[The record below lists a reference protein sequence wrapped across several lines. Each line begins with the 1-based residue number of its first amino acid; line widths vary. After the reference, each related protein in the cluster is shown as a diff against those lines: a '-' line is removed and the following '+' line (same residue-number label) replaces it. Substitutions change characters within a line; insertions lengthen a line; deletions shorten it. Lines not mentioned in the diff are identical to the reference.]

1 VTLFGQAVHI
11 RLESIWIEARHLSSS
26 YSQPI
31 IDAAVFVH
39 SEKIL
44 ERHASKWTPE
54 KGSNLLKLRIVL
66 PEIDFDFRADAVELR
81 L

>member
-1 VTLFGQAVHI
+1 
-11 RLESIWIEARHLSSS
+11 
-26 YSQPI
+26 
-31 IDAAVFVH
+31 VH